1 MPHQAG
7 AARAE
12 RHAHSQLFLPDG
24 SARKQQAS
32 HIGAGDQE
40 HETHSAQEQHQCR
53 TNVAHDG
60 VLQPGQQ
67 NAQAGALR
75 YLAAKLAR
83 NHRKIGLCLRQ
94 RETRLQPAEDIQE
107 MVASRRHIIAG
118 RVGNGRPYFRAGA
131 WKLER
136 GGHHAYDGIGFLI
149 ELDGAADHGAIAA
162 EAPAPQVLAQD
173 SDAVPAP
180 FLSAR
185 RKQRAEQRLNSQD
198 GPQAC
203 REAPALDLFRA
214 VRFGKAENHPVISA
228 HVHKSVVFSPQRVV
242 IGQRGTALRHAV
254 GDKAGPNTD
263 QALGTRIW
271 QRPQQDG
278 VHDAEQAGIDSH
290 AERDGQGRDSCEA
303 EIVPQAAPGITEILS

>member
-1 MPHQAG
+1 MVRVEAGIDLPETHQAQDQQPG
-7 AARAE
+7 AYQQHQGQRHLGHDERFSDAPASSPGCSTPRGAFQVFVHVDGGGLPGGPKAEGQTDKYRERSREAQHYGVERHFLDAREARGRKHRQQRDEGVSQTQAQKRAE
-12 RHAHSQLFLPDG
+12 PGEQQAFGKQLPHDTYAA

-185 RKQRAEQRLNSQD
+185 RKQRAGAR
-198 GPQAC
+198 
-203 REAPALDLFRA
+203 
-214 VRFGKAENHPVISA
+214 
-228 HVHKSVVFSPQRVV
+228 
-242 IGQRGTALRHAV
+242 
-254 GDKAGPNTD
+254 
-263 QALGTRIW
+263 TR
-271 QRPQQDG
+271 
-278 VHDAEQAGIDSH
+278 
-290 AERDGQGRDSCEA
+290 
-303 EIVPQAAPGITEILS
+303 